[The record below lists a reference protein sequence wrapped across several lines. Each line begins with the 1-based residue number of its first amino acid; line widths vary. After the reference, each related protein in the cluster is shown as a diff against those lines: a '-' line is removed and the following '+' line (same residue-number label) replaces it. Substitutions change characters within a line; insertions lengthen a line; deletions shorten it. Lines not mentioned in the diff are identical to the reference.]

1 MSPSGHDD
9 PYLHREDG
17 ADTIKVKKRQRH
29 RKVGRRMALVEVKD
43 AIKRYGDKVSV
54 DHLSLTIKE
63 GEIFGL
69 LGPNGAGKSTTI
81 NMMVGLLRM
90 DQGDIRIDGLSVKE
104 RPLEVKRR
112 IGLVPQD
119 LALYESMPAAD
130 NVAFFGRLYGLRG
143 RELKAR
149 VAEALAF
156 VGLEDRAKELPKT
169 FSGGM
174 KRRLN
179 IACAIMHHPK
189 LIIMDEPTVGI
200 DPQSRN
206 HILESVRELNRMGST
221 VIYTSHYM
229 EEVSAICDRVAIVDQ
244 GHVIA
249 CGTQE
254 ELRERVSGEEKIKM
268 RATGIREE
276 VLAELRMHPRITRV
290 LHQEQEL
297 ELYTPSSQNDLQDIL
312 YICAKHDAVIHSVV
326 CEQPTLE
333 TLFLN
338 LTGRKLRD

>member
-1 MSPSGHDD
+1 
-9 PYLHREDG
+9 
-17 ADTIKVKKRQRH
+17 
-29 RKVGRRMALVEVKD
+29 MAFVEVNNVV
-43 AIKRYGDKVSV
+43 KRYGDKLSV
-54 DHLSLTIKE
+54 DHLNMTIE
-63 GEIFGL
+63 AGEIFGL
-69 LGPNGAGKSTTI
+69 LGPNGAGKSTTM
-81 NMMVGLLRM
+81 NMIVGLLPM
-90 DQGDIRIDGLSVKE
+90 DQGSITVDGIQVKE
-104 RPLEVKRR
+104 RPIDVKRR

-119 LALYESMPAAD
+119 LALYENMSAAD
-130 NVAFFGRLYGLRG
+130 NVTFFGRLYGLRG
-143 RELKAR
+143 WELKER
-149 VAEALAF
+149 VKEALRF
-156 VGLEDRAKELPKT
+156 VGLEERAKQLPHT

-179 IACAIMHHPK
+179 IACSIVHRPK

-229 EEVSAICDRVAIVDQ
+229 EEVASLCDRVAIVDQ

-249 CGTQE
+249 CGTEQ
-254 ELRERVSGEEKIKM
+254 ELRERVAGEEKIIM
-268 RATGIREE
+268 TASGIGEA
-276 VLAELRMHPRITRV
+276 VLFELKQHPRITRI
-290 LHQEQEL
+290 LETEHGL
-297 ELYTPSSQNDLQDIL
+297 ELYTPSSQNELQDIL

-338 LTGRKLRD
+338 LTGRTLRD

>member
-1 MSPSGHDD
+1 
-9 PYLHREDG
+9 
-17 ADTIKVKKRQRH
+17 
-29 RKVGRRMALVEVKD
+29 MAFVEVNNVV
-43 AIKRYGDKVSV
+43 KRYGDKLSV
-54 DHLSLTIKE
+54 DHLNMTIE
-63 GEIFGL
+63 AGEIFGL
-69 LGPNGAGKSTTI
+69 LGPNGAGKSTTM
-81 NMMVGLLRM
+81 NMIVGLLPM
-90 DQGDIRIDGLSVKE
+90 DQGSITVDGIPVKE
-104 RPLEVKRR
+104 RPLDVKRR

-119 LALYESMPAAD
+119 LALYENMSAAD
-130 NVAFFGRLYGLRG
+130 NVTFFGRLYGLRG
-143 RELKAR
+143 GELKER
-149 VAEALAF
+149 VKEALRF
-156 VGLEDRAKELPKT
+156 VGLEERAMQLPHT

-179 IACAIMHHPK
+179 IACSIVHRPK

-229 EEVSAICDRVAIVDQ
+229 EEVASLCDRVAIVDQ

-249 CGTQE
+249 CGTEQ
-254 ELRERVSGEEKIKM
+254 ELRERVAGEEKIVM
-268 RATGIREE
+268 TASGLGEA
-276 VLAELRMHPRITRV
+276 VLSELKQHPRITRI
-290 LHQEQEL
+290 LENENGL
-297 ELYTPSSQNDLQDIL
+297 ELYTSSSQNELQDIL

-338 LTGRKLRD
+338 LTGRTLRD

>member
-1 MSPSGHDD
+1 MSFVVVNN
-9 PYLHREDG
+9 
-17 ADTIKVKKRQRH
+17 AV
-29 RKVGRRMALVEVKD
+29 
-43 AIKRYGDKVSV
+43 KRYGDKLSV
-54 DHLSLTIKE
+54 DHLSLAIE
-63 GEIFGL
+63 AGEIFGL

-81 NMMVGLLRM
+81 NMIVGLLSM
-90 DQGDIRIDGLSVKE
+90 DQGSITVDGIDIKE

-119 LALYESMPAAD
+119 LALYENMPAAD

-143 RELKAR
+143 GELKER
-149 VAEALAF
+149 VKEALRF
-156 VGLEDRAKELPKT
+156 VGLEERAKHRPDT

-179 IACAIMHHPK
+179 IACSIVHRPK

-229 EEVSAICDRVAIVDQ
+229 EEVASLCDRVAIVDQ

-249 CGTQE
+249 CGTEQ
-254 ELRERVSGEEKIKM
+254 ELRERVAGEEKIVM
-268 RATGIREE
+268 AASGIGEA
-276 VLAELRMHPRITRV
+276 VLAELKQHPRITRIK
-290 LHQEQEL
+290 ETGNGL
-297 ELYTPSSQNDLQDIL
+297 ELYTPSSQNELQDIL

-338 LTGRKLRD
+338 LTGRTLRD

>member
-1 MSPSGHDD
+1 
-9 PYLHREDG
+9 
-17 ADTIKVKKRQRH
+17 
-29 RKVGRRMALVEVKD
+29 MAFVEVTN
-43 AIKRYGDKVSV
+43 AVKRYGDKLSV
-54 DHLSLTIKE
+54 DHLNMKIE
-63 GEIFGL
+63 AGEIFGL

-81 NMMVGLLRM
+81 NMIVGLLPM
-90 DQGDIRIDGLSVKE
+90 DQGKISVDGIDVKE
-104 RPLEVKRR
+104 QPLEVKRR

-119 LALYESMPAAD
+119 LALYENMPAAD

-143 RELKAR
+143 GQLKER
-149 VAEALAF
+149 VQEALRF
-156 VGLEDRAKELPKT
+156 VGLEERAKQLPQT

-179 IACAIMHHPK
+179 IACSIVHRPK

-206 HILESVRELNRMGST
+206 HILESVRQLNRMGST

-229 EEVSAICDRVAIVDQ
+229 EEVAALCDRVAIVDQ
-244 GHVIA
+244 GRVIA
-249 CGTQE
+249 CGTEQ
-254 ELRERVSGEEKIKM
+254 ELRDRVAGEEKIIMK
-268 RATGIREE
+268 ASGVGEA
-276 VLAELRMHPRITRV
+276 VLAELKQHPRIIRMVQNENGFELFTR
-290 LHQEQEL
+290 
-297 ELYTPSSQNDLQDIL
+297 SSQNELQDIL

-338 LTGRKLRD
+338 LTGRTLRD

>member
-1 MSPSGHDD
+1 
-9 PYLHREDG
+9 
-17 ADTIKVKKRQRH
+17 
-29 RKVGRRMALVEVKD
+29 MAFVEVKN
-43 AIKRYGDKVSV
+43 AVKRYGDKLSV
-54 DHLSLTIKE
+54 DHLNMEIE
-63 GEIFGL
+63 AGEIFGL

-81 NMMVGLLRM
+81 NMIVGLLPM
-90 DQGDIRIDGLSVKE
+90 DQGRITVEGIDVKE

-119 LALYESMPAAD
+119 LALYENMPAAD

-143 RELKAR
+143 WELKER
-149 VAEALAF
+149 VKEALRF
-156 VGLEDRAKELPKT
+156 VGLEERGKQLPHT

-179 IACAIMHHPK
+179 IACSIVHRPK

-229 EEVSAICDRVAIVDQ
+229 EEVAALCDRVAIVDQ

-249 CGTQE
+249 CGTEQ
-254 ELRERVSGEEKIKM
+254 ELRDRVAGEEKIIMK
-268 RATGIREE
+268 ASGVGEA
-276 VLAELRMHPRITRV
+276 VLTELQQHPRIIRMV
-290 LHQEQEL
+290 QNENGL
-297 ELYTPSSQNDLQDIL
+297 ELYTLSSQNELQDIL
-312 YICAKHDAVIHSVV
+312 YVCAKHDAVIHSVI

-338 LTGRKLRD
+338 LTGRTLRD

>member
-1 MSPSGHDD
+1 
-9 PYLHREDG
+9 
-17 ADTIKVKKRQRH
+17 
-29 RKVGRRMALVEVKD
+29 MAFVEVNNVV
-43 AIKRYGDKVSV
+43 KRYGDKLSV
-54 DHLSLTIKE
+54 DHLNMTIE
-63 GEIFGL
+63 AGEIFGL
-69 LGPNGAGKSTTI
+69 LGPNGAGKSTTM
-81 NMMVGLLRM
+81 NMIVGLLPM
-90 DQGDIRIDGLSVKE
+90 DQGSITVDGIQVKE
-104 RPLEVKRR
+104 RPIDVKRR

-119 LALYESMPAAD
+119 LALYENMSAAD
-130 NVAFFGRLYGLRG
+130 NVTFFGRLYGLRAW
-143 RELKAR
+143 ELKER
-149 VAEALAF
+149 VKEALRF
-156 VGLEDRAKELPKT
+156 VGLEERAKQLPHT

-179 IACAIMHHPK
+179 IACSIVHRPK

-229 EEVSAICDRVAIVDQ
+229 EEVASLCDRVAIVDQ

-249 CGTQE
+249 CGTEQ
-254 ELRERVSGEEKIKM
+254 ELRERVAGEEKIIM
-268 RATGIREE
+268 TASGIGEA
-276 VLAELRMHPRITRV
+276 VLFELKQHPRITRI
-290 LHQEQEL
+290 LETEHGL
-297 ELYTPSSQNDLQDIL
+297 ELYTPSSQNELQDIL

-338 LTGRKLRD
+338 LTGRTLRD

>member
-1 MSPSGHDD
+1 
-9 PYLHREDG
+9 
-17 ADTIKVKKRQRH
+17 
-29 RKVGRRMALVEVKD
+29 MAFVEVTN
-43 AIKRYGDKVSV
+43 AVKRYGDKLSV
-54 DHLSLTIKE
+54 DHLNMKIE
-63 GEIFGL
+63 AGEIFGL

-81 NMMVGLLRM
+81 NMIVGLLPM
-90 DQGDIRIDGLSVKE
+90 DQGKISVDGIDVKE
-104 RPLEVKRR
+104 QPLEVKRR

-119 LALYESMPAAD
+119 LALYENMPAAD

-143 RELKAR
+143 GQLKER
-149 VAEALAF
+149 VQEALRF
-156 VGLEDRAKELPKT
+156 VGLEERAKQLPQT

-179 IACAIMHHPK
+179 IACSIVHHPK

-206 HILESVRELNRMGST
+206 HILESVRQLNRMGST

-229 EEVSAICDRVAIVDQ
+229 EEVAALCDRVAIVDQ
-244 GHVIA
+244 GRVIA
-249 CGTQE
+249 CGTEQ
-254 ELRERVSGEEKIKM
+254 ELRDRVAGEEKIIMK
-268 RATGIREE
+268 ASGVGEA
-276 VLAELRMHPRITRV
+276 VLAELKQHPRIIRMVQNENGFELFTR
-290 LHQEQEL
+290 
-297 ELYTPSSQNDLQDIL
+297 SSQNELQDIL

-338 LTGRKLRD
+338 LTGRTLRD